1 MLVDLC
7 MIELYMAAAH
17 TMKLKPIDP
26 HEVVKLLRLGELA
39 LAEGK
44 RERAYRTWQ
53 QAALLDPTNESAWLA
68 LLNVLDSLEDR
79 RVALRN
85 ILTINPNNFH
95 ARQLLDEV
103 NSALT
108 IDVMSLPQPSDH
120 TARSRWLALFSVI
133 IRVALTVTEL
143 VLIALFTALALL
155 LLARLV

>member
-1 MLVDLC
+1 MLVDLR
-7 MIELYMAAAH
+7 MIELYMAAVR
-17 TMKLKPIDP
+17 TIKLKPIDP

-120 TARSRWLALFSVI
+120 TARSRWLALFFVI

>member
-1 MLVDLC
+1 MLVDLH
-7 MIELYMAAAH
+7 MIELYMAAVS
-17 TMKLKPIDP
+17 TVKLKPIDP

-79 RVALRN
+79 RIALRN

-108 IDVMSLPQPSDH
+108 IDVLSLPQPSGH
-120 TARSRWLALFSVI
+120 TARSRWFALFSVI

-155 LLARLV
+155 LLSRLV